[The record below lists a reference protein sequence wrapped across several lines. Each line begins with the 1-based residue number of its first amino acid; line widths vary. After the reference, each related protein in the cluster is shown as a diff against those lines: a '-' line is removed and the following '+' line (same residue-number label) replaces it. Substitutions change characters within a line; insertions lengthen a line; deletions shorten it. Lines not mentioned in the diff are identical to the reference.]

1 MVNEGDLVDQYEIKK
16 RISKGTF
23 GELYVGRDIYN
34 GMKYAI
40 KVQCENLDA
49 GLQVLQVP
57 LILFFLLSSQTY
69 HFSLS

>member
-1 MVNEGDLVDQYEIKK
+1 MVNEGDLVGQFEIKK

-49 GLQVLQVP
+49 GLQVTT
-57 LILFFLLSSQTY
+57 LFWLL
-69 HFSLS
+69 FSCITVGR